1 MSLKNTSDKPI
12 GVIGS
17 GSFGTAVANLLAI
30 NRDVLLYARQVEQV
44 ENIAKTGKSSGQQ
57 LNDRIM
63 VTHDLELIARSC
75 QTIFPIVPS
84 TNFRELIKEL
94 SPYLRPYH
102 ILIHG
107 TKGFDLNMDMN
118 NFDPEK
124 QFISREK
131 VRTMSEVITEE
142 SVVVRVGC
150 LAGPNLAMELAEG
163 QPSAT
168 VVASKFNE
176 VIHEGQKLLR
186 SDYFQVYGNSD
197 LIGIEL
203 SGVLKN
209 VIAIA
214 AGALSGLGFGENARG
229 LLISRGMVEMIYL
242 GKALGG
248 NTRAFIGLAG
258 IGDLVTTCSSQLSRN
273 YTVGH
278 MLARGESLEDIMNQ
292 MEETAE
298 GIYTVKI
305 AKSLA
310 QYYKVRAPITEK
322 LYEIMFNG
330 MKAETAL
337 QYLMKYP
344 LNVDIDFI

>member
-1 MSLKNTSDKPI
+1 
-12 GVIGS
+12 
-17 GSFGTAVANLLAI
+17 
-30 NRDVLLYARQVEQV
+30 
-44 ENIAKTGKSSGQQ
+44 
-57 LNDRIM
+57 
-63 VTHDLELIARSC
+63 
-75 QTIFPIVPS
+75 
-84 TNFRELIKEL
+84 
-94 SPYLRPYH
+94 
-102 ILIHG
+102 
-107 TKGFDLNMDMN
+107 
-118 NFDPEK
+118 
-124 QFISREK
+124 
-131 VRTMSEVITEE
+131 MSEVITEE